1 MSLEKLKY
9 FELESERV
17 KNFDLKRKSGKDI
30 VDYVSSFGREC
41 VNMFVNEVKQRDVL
55 LTKAGQRVF
64 IDKSGNQIKRNSTM
78 SKQEQYSK
86 VSQLIYEKLENHR

>member
-55 LTKAGQRVF
+55 LTKAG
-64 IDKSGNQIKRNSTM
+64 
-78 SKQEQYSK
+78 
-86 VSQLIYEKLENHR
+86 